1 MTLDQVHTFA
11 SLGAGLVYS
20 GLAVVIVIAWGRKL
34 ANRWMLVACL
44 TTIVQLFVRFFD
56 SYSFLSMGLETLMML
71 SWCLMLSETLG
82 VRGFADPGEARLR
95 MIAQVRT
102 LAIFLAFSSALIPF
116 VPISPGYSANFL
128 LSLVPVTKL
137 LLVVAALVLLEQVL
151 RNTRPEQRWRI
162 RYLVIGLGGFFGYQL
177 VFGAADILF
186 LEHHVALVA
195 IQPVVIAVTA
205 PFILMALRRTSGAP
219 MELHISRELVFRTGV
234 LVVSGALLML
244 LSALAY
250 LVEAFGG
257 QWDFAILTLLVL
269 MAAMVLAVIIGSN
282 RIRIRGRQFLAR
294 HVYRR
299 KYDYQYEWER
309 VSRQLTETSLDYD
322 LGQKVI
328 RALGRVTESESGALW
343 TLTERQTLLL
353 TSSLRVGWQNPMAG
367 EVTQTFMEWFREHP
381 DAIDLNRAP
390 NALKEVVE
398 SLPSEFPDLRFI
410 VPLRTD
416 TRLVGIVG
424 LQRPILRID
433 LDWEDLELIK
443 LIANESTGFVA
454 LQDAERSLS
463 ESGKLASY
471 HQIAA
476 FIVHDAK
483 TISAQL
489 TLLLRNAQKHKTNP
503 VFIEDMLS
511 TVDNAVQRLGNML
524 EHMKTRE
531 AEHDAPLDL
540 CQLVQE
546 TLRPYEHQRPAP
558 RLEKPAETAV
568 IRAAPAELRS
578 AIGHIVQNAIDA
590 AAETACADHPPSV
603 DIAIITGQRWH
614 EVIVSDNG
622 PGMDSDFI
630 RERLFA
636 PFASTKGVSGMGIGA
651 YQARTYVRA
660 LGGDITVTS
669 QPGAGTRFCIRMPAV
684 AAEVS

>member
-1 MTLDQVHTFA
+1 MTLAQVHTFA
-11 SLGAGLVYS
+11 SLAAGLVYC
-20 GLAVVIVIAWGRKL
+20 GLAVMVVIAWGRKL
-34 ANRWMLVACL
+34 ANRWMLIACL
-44 TTIVQLFVRFFD
+44 STIVQLFVRFFS
-56 SYSFLSMGLETLMML
+56 SYNPISMGLETLMML
-71 SWCLMLSETLG
+71 SWCLMLSEVLG
-82 VRGFADPGEARLR
+82 VRGFADPGEPRLR

-102 LAIFLAFSSALIPF
+102 LGIALALYSALIPF
-116 VPISPGYSANFL
+116 IPFSPEYSTRFL

-162 RYLVIGLGGFFGYQL
+162 RYLVIGLGGLFGYQL

-186 LEHHVALVA
+186 LQHHVALVA
-195 IQPVVIAVTA
+195 IQPVVIALTA
-205 PFILMALRRTSGAP
+205 PFIFMALKRTTGAP

-257 QWDFAILTLLVL
+257 AWDFAILTLLVF

-309 VSRQLTETSLDYD
+309 VSRQLTESSLDYD

-343 TLTERQTLLL
+343 TLTERQTLIL
-353 TSSLRVGWQNPMAG
+353 TSSLRVGWQNPIPAH
-367 EVTQTFMEWFREHP
+367 VTVTFTEWFRDHP
-381 DAIDLNRAP
+381 EAIDLKRP
-390 NALKEVVE
+390 PDALRQSLE
-398 SLPSEFPDLRFI
+398 SLPAEYPDMRFI

-424 LQRPILRID
+424 LQQPILQID

-443 LIANESTGFVA
+443 LIASESTGFVA

-511 TVDNAVQRLGNML
+511 TVGNAVQRLGNML

-531 AEHDAPLDL
+531 AEHDATLDL
-540 CQLVQE
+540 CQLVRE
-546 TLRPYEHQRPAP
+546 ALRPYQHQSPAP
-558 RLEKPAETAV
+558 RLETSTETAV

-590 AAETACADHPPSV
+590 AAEAACSNHPPSV
-603 DIAIITGQRWH
+603 DVAIITGKRWH

-660 LGGDITVTS
+660 LGGDITVS
-669 QPGAGTRFCIRMPAV
+669 SEPGAGTRFCIRMPAV